1 MSTRAT
7 YGFSSS
13 EKPDITLY
21 IHHDGYPEGAA
32 IYVRNALQESGY
44 QARRKLL
51 GEASTF
57 EHPSFQRPIPPS
69 QRPNDYFTA
78 EGFIR
83 ANDRAEIARSHERH
97 GDTEYRYDFVPSLKK
112 RQHDHLGII
121 SLDAAV
127 ILRSRINFT
136 DEWDEEVFTLRE
148 FLIKYG
154 QEETVELIEEEAA

>member
-7 YGFSSS
+7 YGFHSS

-32 IYVRNALQESGY
+32 VYIRNALREPSGY
-44 QARRKLL
+44 
-51 GEASTF
+51 ASR
-57 EHPSFQRPIPPS
+57 Q
-69 QRPNDYFTA
+69 DYLTA
-78 EGFIR
+78 ESFIR
-83 ANDRAEIARSHERH
+83 ANNRAEITRSHERH
-97 GDTEYRYDFVPSLKK
+97 SDTEYRYDFVPSLKK

-127 ILRSRINFT
+127 VMRSRINFT
-136 DEWDEEVFTLRE
+136 DEWDEEVYTLRE

-154 QEETVELIEEEAA
+154 QEETVKRIEEQAA

>member
-7 YGFSSS
+7 YGFHSS

-32 IYVRNALQESGY
+32 IYASNALEEPGDNL
-44 QARRKLL
+44 R
-51 GEASTF
+51 
-57 EHPSFQRPIPPS
+57 
-69 QRPNDYFTA
+69 NDYFTA

-97 GDTEYRYDFVPSLKK
+97 SDTEYRYDFVPSLVKP
-112 RQHDHLGII
+112 QHSHLGII

-127 ILRSRINFT
+127 VMRSRINFT
-136 DEWDEEVFTLRE
+136 DEWDEEVYTLRE

-154 QEETVELIEEEAA
+154 QEETVKRIEEQAA